1 MKYLEEN
8 WGQTYLSTFPEKKCV
23 EIPIREG
30 GGEMLFDSR
39 LKPGRMANAWRGFYA
54 FIKRSAKFLK
64 CMKIPE
70 IRLEFERYLQTI
82 GKDPDVYEAE
92 GWLEV
97 EAKGIDEK

>member
-1 MKYLEEN
+1 M
-8 WGQTYLSTFPEKKCV
+8 
-23 EIPIREG
+23 PIREG
-30 GGEMLFDSR
+30 GGEMLFDSHLR
-39 LKPGRMANAWRGFYA
+39 PGKMANAWRGFYA

-92 GWLEV
+92 GWVEV
-97 EAKGIDEK
+97 EGKETASHKR